1 MQFII
6 ERNRK
11 ENIIVNY
18 IFSWFILDI
27 QGRIVQIDSHQVQE
41 DGKFT
46 AFAATTIIFFL
57 FPNSYE
63 PFHIQNTE
71 VATDRNTIIVTSIH
85 FYPAKSAVY

>member
-1 MQFII
+1 MKARSRKNSIEFNIIIELMQFII

-11 ENIIVNY
+11 ENVIVNY

-46 AFAATTIIFFL
+46 AFAATTIIFFYSPIVMNH
-57 FPNSYE
+57 FI
-63 PFHIQNTE
+63 FKIQ
-71 VATDRNTIIVTSIH
+71 
-85 FYPAKSAVY
+85 K